1 MLIRSMKPKTLFIIS
16 IILLLALFLFLF
28 PGFYFNQLEYKAREI
43 FSSIEDARSIANND
57 IEQRSGREGGVK
69 STEEVKNFSVKI
81 AEDLNK
87 VDNLINEHELVINRQ
102 RKIVSLLPSKY
113 KEYFNLKKKVFNK
126 YYSSLRKFKALK
138 EYESGIMNVL
148 IKKEEF
154 RVGMVN
160 AGDTDTI
167 GSKELNDLIN
177 NYGNA
182 RENINKYFKDGF
194 ITEDFYHAILADI
207 DANTELYNLFREATE
222 KKYTSQDLEKRMDGI
237 NSKYEHEDVLTLFRD
252 SYDKITT
259 VKQQEWSDLF
269 NQADDLTYGALDF
282 YDKNRLAYDSL
293 SLLFSKFNKNYPKNI
308 FLNNNN
314 SKNYEEKKIDL
325 DGDGKEET
333 LRLTYST
340 STDEEQSQISE
351 SLIAYNS
358 EGAEVARFPDD
369 LPMAM
374 PFTDSAKAYTLN
386 KANKKQF
393 VSYDFI
399 AGPHSADTMFL
410 GLRESNDDKRIILP
424 VCFVEIPQSALDC
437 LFWSGEVGSL
447 IVDDFDNDGFMEVI
461 EMVDEYPK
469 DGSITSDIEEMIN
482 EESKDLGQEVT
493 DGMIR
498 ITKRE
503 QGGRGNRVVW
513 GIYRYNGE
521 YFEKQLGTEY
531 EKYYK
536 LVTEHLRRFYPN
548 YPTIMRKSE
557 MSKDSLE
564 YNNFMRNFWTKR

>member
-1 MLIRSMKPKTLFIIS
+1 MKLKLLFIVP

-28 PGFYFNQLEYKAREI
+28 PGFYFNQLEYKARQV
-43 FSSIEDARSIANND
+43 FSPIEEARSVANND
-57 IEQRSGREGGVK
+57 IEQRSGREGGLK
-69 STEEVKNFSVKI
+69 STEEVKSLSVKI
-81 AEDLNK
+81 TEDLNN
-87 VDNLINEHELVINRQ
+87 VDNLVNEHGSVINRQ
-102 RKIVSLLPSKY
+102 GKIVFLLNSKY
-113 KEYFNLKKKVFNK
+113 KEYFNLKKEVFNK
-126 YYSSLRKFKALK
+126 YYSSLRKFKTLK
-138 EYESGIMNVL
+138 EYESGIMDVL
-148 IKKEEF
+148 IRKEEF

-160 AGDTDTI
+160 AGDTNTVD
-167 GSKELNDLIN
+167 SKELNDLIN
-177 NYGNA
+177 NYGNT

-207 DANTELYNLFREATE
+207 DANTELYNLFREATD
-222 KKYTSQDLEKRMDGI
+222 KKYTSQELEKRMDEI
-237 NSKYEHEDVLTLFRD
+237 NSKYKHEDVLTLFRD

-259 VKQQEWSDLF
+259 VKQQEWSNLF

-282 YDKNRLAYDSL
+282 YDKNRLAYDPLS
-293 SLLFSKFNKNYPKNI
+293 SLLSKFNKNYPKNTS
-308 FLNNNN
+308 LNNNN

-333 LRLTYST
+333 LRLTYSA
-340 STDEEQSQISE
+340 DGEQSQIPE

-374 PFTDSAKAYTLN
+374 PFTDSAKVYTLN

-410 GLRESNDDKRIILP
+410 GLRESNDDKGIILP
-424 VCFVEIPQSALDC
+424 VCFVEVPQSALDC

-447 IVDDFDNDGFMEVI
+447 VVDDFDNDGFMEVI

-469 DGSITSDIEEMIN
+469 DGSITSDIEDMIN
-482 EESKDLGQEVT
+482 EESKDLGQKVT

-521 YFEKQLGTEY
+521 YFEKQQGTDY

-536 LVTEHLRRFYPN
+536 LVTEYLRRFYPD
-548 YPTIMRKSE
+548 YPTIMNKSE
-557 MSKDSLE
+557 MSKDSLD
-564 YNNFMRNFWTKR
+564 YNEFMRGFWTNRN